1 MRRTQKLLIT
11 SLVIGAA
18 VGLILWNTAAETAA
32 PALGVAEAKR
42 KAGEFS
48 PTTVSVRGT
57 VTPESIVVNG
67 TKLES
72 FVIADSLEQ
81 LQVLFNQT
89 PPDNFGPKEVVVYGS
104 LMTSEDGSVFLA
116 AQSIQVGCSSKY

>member
-18 VGLILWNTAAETAA
+18 VGLILWNTAAETTA

-42 KAGEFS
+42 KAS
-48 PTTVSVRGT
+48 DYAPTTVAVRGT
-57 VTPESIVVNG
+57 VVAESIRLNG
-67 TKLES
+67 TSLDS

-81 LQVLFNQT
+81 LQVRFNQT

-104 LMTSEDGSVFLA
+104 LKSLADGSIVLD